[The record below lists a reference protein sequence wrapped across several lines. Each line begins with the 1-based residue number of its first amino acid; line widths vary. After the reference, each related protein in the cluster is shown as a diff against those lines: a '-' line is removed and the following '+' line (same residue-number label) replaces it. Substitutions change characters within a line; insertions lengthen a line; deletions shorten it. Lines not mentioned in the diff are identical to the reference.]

1 MKNIVTTV
9 FAFVLAFNLISC
21 KSENKSVTKEPTIE
35 KEPKK
40 SKAAFNVSN
49 ADTEIKFTAYKTTD
63 KIGVGGAFKKI
74 DITNGGEGNT
84 LKEAINDTE
93 FSIPVSSLATMD
105 SSRDYKIKKFFF
117 GIMDNTKLLSG
128 KLQLVDDANGI
139 ANITMNGETKP
150 VPFVYTIQRNEFN
163 MKATI
168 DINNWN
174 ASKALASLNKVCED
188 LHKGAD
194 GVSKTWSEV
203 DLNITTTF

>member
-9 FAFVLAFNLISC
+9 FAFVLALNLISC
-21 KSENKSVTKEPTIE
+21 KSENKSVTNEPTIE
-35 KEPKK
+35 IDSKK
-40 SKAAFNVSN
+40 STPAFNVAN
-49 ADTEIKFTAYKTTD
+49 ANTDIKFTAYKTTD
-63 KIGVGGAFKKI
+63 KIGVDGAFRKI
-74 DITNGGEGNT
+74 DITGGGEGKT

-93 FSIPVSSLATMD
+93 FSIPVSSLATKD

-117 GIMDNTKLLSG
+117 GIMDNTKILSG

-139 ANITMNGETKP
+139 AHITMNGETKP
-150 VPFVYTIQRNEFN
+150 VPFVYTIQRNMFN

-194 GVSKTWSEV
+194 GVTKTWSEV

>member
-35 KEPKK
+35 TEPKK

-49 ADTEIKFTAYKTTD
+49 ADTDIKFTAYKTTD

-139 ANITMNGETKP
+139 ANITMNGETRP